1 MGIVLEKRN
10 TKLTLQTCVVKLLNT
25 LASQSADSVVTYSSV
40 VVIVQVMIVHLQ
52 CKPQRD

>member
-25 LASQSADSVVTYSSV
+25 LASLSADSVVTYSSI

-52 CKPQRD
+52 CKPQHD